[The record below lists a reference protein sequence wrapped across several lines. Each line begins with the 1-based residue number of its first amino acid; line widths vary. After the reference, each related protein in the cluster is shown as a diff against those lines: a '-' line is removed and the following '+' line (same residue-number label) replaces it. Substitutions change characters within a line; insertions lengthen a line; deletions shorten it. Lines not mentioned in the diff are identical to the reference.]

1 MPIAGPPIT
10 RYDDGIIAIDC
21 EMAGHHGLI
30 AAFVI
35 PGPTPAIIET
45 GPASVLPDLRAGL
58 DELGIG
64 SSDAA
69 QFIGTHI
76 HLDHAGGAGDVA
88 AAYPKATIAVHEW
101 GAKHMADPTK
111 LMASSYRVFGPA
123 LDTLFGPLKPV
134 PHNRLRAVDEGDVI
148 DLGGGR
154 VLNVLYTPGH
164 ARHHI
169 TLQDSQTGAIFVG
182 DSMGVYL
189 PEAGILRPATPPPD
203 FDLSL
208 ALRALDRYREIDPP
222 TIYFS
227 HFGPAPAGRDMIAE
241 ARRKLLEYARVIR
254 DAMRTSEHLDHLAN
268 ALTEATRDEYAE
280 VYKNPSL
287 LAKFEA
293 LNAFRSSA
301 GGYLRYFQQNPD
313 SDIPSS

>member
-1 MPIAGPPIT
+1 MPPII
-10 RYDDGIIAIDC
+10 RYPDGIIAIDC
-21 EMAGHHGLI
+21 EMAGHGGLI

-35 PGPTPAIIET
+35 PGPNPVVIET
-45 GPASVLPDLRAGL
+45 GPASVLADLQAGL
-58 DELGIG
+58 SELGLG
-64 SSDAA
+64 SGDVASFVA
-69 QFIGTHI
+69 THI

-88 AAYPKATIAVHEW
+88 AAYPGAMIGVHEF
-101 GAKHMADPTK
+101 GVRHMADPSK

-134 PHNRLRAVDEGDVI
+134 PQAQLRSLDEGDQI

-154 VLNVLYTPGH
+154 RLDVLHTPGH

-169 TLQDSQTGAIFVG
+169 TFQDSETGAIFVG

-189 PEAGILRPATPPPD
+189 PEAGVLRPATPPPD
-203 FDLSL
+203 FDLHL
-208 ALRALDRYREIDPP
+208 ALQSLERYAQIDPP

-241 ARRKLLEYARVIR
+241 ARRKLLEYAVVVRR
-254 DAMRTSEHLDHLAN
+254 AMKTSEDLDVIAA
-268 ALTEATRDEYAE
+268 ALVEATADEYAE
-280 VYKNPSL
+280 VYKRPEL
-287 LAKFEA
+287 AAKFEA

-301 GGYLRYFQQNPD
+301 SGYVRYFQQNPEAE
-313 SDIPSS
+313 IPPV